1 MTGTD
6 LVGHLHRA
14 LGPEAEMAL
23 RVAEDLARASGV
35 SLYLVGGAVRD
46 LMLDRPHLDL
56 DLATEGDVEPFAR
69 AVAEATGARMIVHSR
84 FGTAVLKGAG
94 FDLDFTRTRSERYAR
109 PGTLPTVAPAPLAAD
124 LARRDFTMSAVAL
137 RLAPPPGEIIDPFGG
152 VADIEA
158 RLVRVLHGQSFQDDA
173 TRILRAVRYAARLGL
188 TIESKTLRWLQ
199 RDLPFLG
206 TISGPRLRRELELL
220 FREARTV
227 EAAELASSLG
237 VLTAVHPALSLTPR
251 KAATWRR
258 ALAGD
263 HHASRDELAFCLLA
277 DCQGDDDVESLARR
291 LHLTRRQETALR
303 ARVRLRSLSDKLGA
317 PAASPADAA
326 EAMDGISVATLWAV
340 ASDAE
345 DPLAP
350 ICERYL
356 RLWRRV
362 RPALRGD
369 DVMALGLAGVQVGE
383 ALRLLRRAHLEGRV
397 VTRQE
402 EIRLIRA
409 EFDLREGGTR

>member
-1 MTGTD
+1 VTQTD
-6 LVGHLHRA
+6 LVGHLHSV
-14 LGPEAEMAL
+14 LDSEADAAL
-23 RVAEDLARASGV
+23 RVAEDLAHAREV
-35 SLYLVGGAVRD
+35 PLYLVGGAVRD
-46 LMLDRPHLDL
+46 LMLGRPHVDL
-56 DLATEGDVEPFAR
+56 DLAIEGDVQPLAR
-69 AVAEATGARMIVHSR
+69 AVAEATGARMVFHSR
-84 FGTAVLKGAG
+84 FGTAVLTGAG
-94 FDLDFTRTRSERYAR
+94 FDLDFAWTRSERYAR
-109 PGTLPTVAPAPLAAD
+109 PGALPTVAPASLAAD

-152 VADIEA
+152 GADIEA

-206 TISGPRLRRELELL
+206 TITGPRLRREMELL
-220 FREARTV
+220 FREARAV
-227 EAAELASSLG
+227 EAAEMASSLG
-237 VLTAVHPALSLTPR
+237 VLTAIHPGLSLTAR

-277 DCQGDDDVESLARR
+277 DCHGDDDVESLARR

-303 ARVRLRSLSDKLGA
+303 DRVRLRSLSDKLGA

-326 EAMDGISVATLWAV
+326 EALDGISVAALWAA

-350 ICERYL
+350 VCERYL

-397 VTRQE
+397 HTRQE
-402 EIRLIRA
+402 EIRLIRS
-409 EFDLREGGTR
+409 EFGLSKGGAG